1 MKRIPDTSRSGGL
14 LFPLALALG
23 LTLLPASAQWN
34 QLLFS
39 DNFFTGLTLPAGTPD
54 LNYNIGLAG
63 GRQNGYLVTDV
74 NPAGFGWSVYGKTS
88 FNPNNG
94 WDLRAQAGFPASG
107 PIDPYT
113 LRYRDD
119 VPSEWSTV
127 APDIGFDSA
136 ILNNSYRIQAQLL
149 HVHLDG
155 VPVND
160 RWMGITFGAQ
170 PAVRFPNVVDNAGV
184 ILFASGAYQI
194 FSDGAL
200 VGAGGVPLSPNGAFE
215 MDIEVL
221 NNVGAIHINGVAVSS
236 GVDFSGVVPAWVG
249 LTSLSGANPAV
260 STLTQFRFDNF
271 AVSTIPEPSVMGL
284 AGVALALLLRR
295 RGAGRG

>member
-1 MKRIPDTSRSGGL
+1 MKLPPRSSYPGRL
-14 LFPLALALG
+14 RATVSLALAL
-23 LTLLPASAQWN
+23 TALPACAQWN

-39 DNFFTGLTLPAGTPD
+39 DNFYTGLTPAASTTD

-63 GRQNGYLVTDV
+63 GRQGGYLVTDV
-74 NPAGFGWSVYGKTS
+74 NPAGFGWSLHGKTS

-94 WDLRAQAGFPASG
+94 WDLRAQNGFPATG

-119 VPSEWSTV
+119 AASEWSTLS
-127 APDIGFDSA
+127 PDIGFNSV

-160 RWMGITFGAQ
+160 RWMGVTFGAQ

-215 MDIEVL
+215 MDIRVL
-221 NNVGAIHINGVAVSS
+221 NNVGAVYINGVAVSS
-236 GVDFSGVVPAWVG
+236 GLDFSGVTPAWVG
-249 LTSLSGANPAV
+249 LTSLSGVNPAV

-271 AVSTIPEPSVMGL
+271 AVSTIPEPSAIGL
-284 AGVALALLLRR
+284 AGLALALLWRR
-295 RGAGRG
+295 RARRG